1 MMKTRILP
9 ALIFLALCFS
19 MSGCKGTAPSDKDV
33 DRSLRT
39 AVFQMKAL
47 GQLYY
52 DSDVFPRSWD
62 EQTGSYNEFTY
73 RDWTCGFYPGCLWLC
88 HELTGDGECRD
99 LAEHFTAKVKDV
111 PFMTHTHDLGFMVL
125 CSYGLQYAI
134 EGDDVSRE
142 AVLQA
147 ARSLASRFNPG
158 IGLIRS
164 WDFGKWH
171 YPVIID
177 NMMNLELLFKASEL
191 TGDPV
196 YRDIAVSHADKTIA
210 NHFREDNSSWHVVS
224 YNDDG
229 TVEMKTTYQGYSDDS
244 RWARGQAWGLYGYTV
259 CYRFTSDPAYLDQAK
274 KIASLIMDLPTMP
287 DDGIPYWD
295 YDAPG
300 IPDEPRDASAAAI
313 TASAL
318 LELQGMVE
326 EPLAGEYVRYAG
338 KILSS
343 LCSPAYLAAP
353 GTNGSFIL
361 KHSTGAAPIGSEVD
375 DAINY
380 DVYYFIEALKR
391 LINLRNP

>member
-1 MMKTRILP
+1 MQGP
-9 ALIFLALCFS
+9 C
-19 MSGCKGTAPSDKDV
+19 
-33 DRSLRT
+33 
-39 AVFQMKAL
+39 
-47 GQLYY
+47 
-52 DSDVFPRSWD
+52 
-62 EQTGSYNEFTY
+62 
-73 RDWTCGFYPGCLWLC
+73 
-88 HELTGDGECRD
+88 
-99 LAEHFTAKVKDV
+99 
-111 PFMTHTHDLGFMVL
+111 
-125 CSYGLQYAI
+125 
-134 EGDDVSRE
+134 E

-196 YRDIAVSHADKTIA
+196 YRDIAVSHANKTIA
-210 NHFREDNSSWHVVS
+210 NHFRGDNSSWHVVS
-224 YNDDG
+224 YNDDD
-229 TVEMKTTYQGYSDDS
+229 TVEMKTTHQGYSDDS
-244 RWARGQAWGLYGYTV
+244 RWARGQAWGLYGYTM

-326 EPLAGEYVRYAG
+326 EPLAGEYVRYAE

-361 KHSTGAAPIGSEVD
+361 KHSTGAAPKGSEVD

-380 DVYYFIEALKR
+380 ADYYFLEALKR
-391 LINLRNP
+391 LKNLRNP